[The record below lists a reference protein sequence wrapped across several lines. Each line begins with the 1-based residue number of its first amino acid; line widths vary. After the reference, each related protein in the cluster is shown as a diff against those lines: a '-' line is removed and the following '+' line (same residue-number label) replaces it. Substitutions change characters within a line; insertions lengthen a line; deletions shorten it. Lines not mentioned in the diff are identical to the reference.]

1 MVWES
6 LMVGKARISCFGCQ
20 ARHTTEWCALNDA
33 ELARLDT
40 VKLPHEYDAGDT
52 LFQQGE
58 KCEGI
63 FCVKSGLVGI
73 RKLDAVGNSALV
85 KLCCPGETI
94 GFRAFLRKSDHRT
107 TAEMMMPGVV
117 CFIERATVR
126 GLLEQN
132 PNLSLRFLD
141 HTVRD
146 ADEFEDRYFESV
158 NFTVHMRLLN
168 LLMVLYERFGHLD
181 EQGEPLLELP
191 LARQDLAAMIGTSPE
206 SMSRTIA
213 KMQRQGLA
221 RFEGRSVRF
230 HSIDSLVE
238 RLPTS

>member
-1 MVWES
+1 
-6 LMVGKARISCFGCQ
+6 MVGTSRISCFGCQ
-20 ARHTTEWCALNDA
+20 ARHSAEWCALDDG
-33 ELARLDT
+33 ELARLDD
-40 VKLPHEYDAGDT
+40 VKAPKEYEAGGT

-58 KCEGI
+58 DCEGV

-73 RKLDAVGNSALV
+73 RKLDAFGNSALV
-85 KLCCPGETI
+85 KLCSRGETI
-94 GFRAFLRKSDHRT
+94 GFRAFLRKSEHRT
-107 TAEMMMPGVV
+107 TAEVMMPSVV

-132 PNLSLRFLD
+132 PNLGLRFLD

-158 NFTVHMRLLN
+158 NFTVGMRLLS
-168 LLMVLYERFGHLD
+168 LLLVLYERFGQVN
-181 EQGEPLLELP
+181 EWGEPVLELP

-213 KMQRQGLA
+213 KMQREGLA

-230 HSIDSLVE
+230 HNIDALVE